1 MSLYL
6 PLGILVLSGFLAISS
21 VAPALFYLQLVWIL
35 LGTLIIF
42 SFRFFDWRVLVN
54 YRWVTG
60 GLYALSIFLLLAAFF
75 GGHIVRGTR
84 SWIVLGPVNFQPV
97 ELVKVALILLFAGYF
112 SRRHL
117 KIASKEVIFTSFL
130 FFLIPAALV
139 MIQPDLGST
148 ILLFGIW
155 FGLLVF
161 SGLSGKRLLFAVA
174 SIALVLVISWFYVFK
189 DYQRARIV
197 GLFYPERDVLGINYS
212 VAQSKIAIGSS
223 GFWGKGYRQGSQGQ
237 LGFLTEPQSDFVL
250 SVVLEEWGVFGGLVV
265 ISAFVA
271 LIVGI
276 LSVGL
281 NAQKN
286 FEKFICLGTAIV
298 FSLQFLLNGG
308 STLGLTP
315 VIGLPF
321 PFVSYGGSNIVM
333 SFFLFSF
340 INAIKRT
347 KYY

>member
-6 PLGILVLSGFLAISS
+6 PLGVLILSGLLAISS
-21 VAPALFYLQLVWIL
+21 VAPSLFYLQLIWVIL
-35 LGTLIIF
+35 GMLIIF
-42 SFRFFDWRVLVN
+42 SFRFFDWRVLAN

-60 GLYALSIFLLLAAFF
+60 GLYVLSIILLMVVFL
-75 GGHIVRGTR
+75 GGHVIHGTR

-97 ELVKVALILLFAGYF
+97 ELVKVALILIFAGYF

-117 KIASKEVIFTSFL
+117 KIASTEVIFTSFL
-130 FFLIPAALV
+130 FFLVPAILV
-139 MIQPDLGST
+139 MLQPDLGST

-174 SIALVLVISWFYVFK
+174 SIALVLVVSWFYVFK

-197 GLFYPERDVLGINYS
+197 GLFYPESDVLGINYS

-223 GFWGKGYRQGSQGQ
+223 GFWGKGYGQGSQGQ
-237 LGFLTEPQSDFVL
+237 LGFLTAPESDFVL
-250 SVVLEEWGVFGGLVV
+250 SVILEEWGVFGGIVV
-265 ISAFVA
+265 ISAFIA

-276 LSVGL
+276 LKVGL
-281 NAQKN
+281 SAQKN

-308 STLGLTP
+308 SALGLTP